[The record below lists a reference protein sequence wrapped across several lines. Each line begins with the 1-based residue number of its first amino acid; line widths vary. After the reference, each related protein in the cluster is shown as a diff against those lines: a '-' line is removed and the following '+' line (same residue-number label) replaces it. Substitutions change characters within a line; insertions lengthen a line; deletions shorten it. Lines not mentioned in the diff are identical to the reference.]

1 MYGMGKL
8 KVKSIGC
15 FLSIFSL
22 SKVVAKE
29 LLGNVAPTYMWGGVA
44 KHSHLCTPIYWL
56 PIKNSSSFLLSSIRV
71 SHWKINLFWTVSLGF
86 CGNCSLFLFTK
97 CSSFSQAIK
106 KEVVMIY
113 NK

>member
-29 LLGNVAPTYMWGGVA
+29 LLGNVYFWD
-44 KHSHLCTPIYWL
+44 KEKILELIEKNW
-56 PIKNSSSFLLSSIRV
+56 IK
-71 SHWKINLFWTVSLGF
+71 
-86 CGNCSLFLFTK
+86 
-97 CSSFSQAIK
+97 
-106 KEVVMIY
+106 
-113 NK
+113 